1 MPYRFILLLT
11 SLCLFPILMVGQE
24 GSDWWSEKPAG
35 FYNNT
40 TFGIVTMRGN
50 LFTGMQSS
58 AGYKLNPH
66 IAFGGGIGIERY
78 TDTPT
83 YDTLTANLSLLPVF
97 AEIRYTVLNKRV
109 SPVIAVSGG
118 YKVLLNVPSSQ
129 MISWTEEVYPGYF
142 WTDFYEYDTYTQG
155 GLFFTIEAGVKANV
169 WKRLS
174 MYLSAD
180 YSLWSVAGDH
190 HYWMYE
196 HAAGNTTETHEVSR
210 TVAYTHMFVVRLG
223 FGF

>member
-1 MPYRFILLLT
+1 MRYFIIILISLLLPG
-11 SLCLFPILMVGQE
+11 PISTFAQ
-24 GSDWWSEKPAG
+24 SDWWTEKPTG

-40 TFGIVTMRGN
+40 TFGIVTTRGN

-66 IAFGGGIGIERY
+66 IAFGGGVGLERY

-97 AEIRYTVLNKRV
+97 AEVRYTILKKRV
-109 SPVIAVSGG
+109 SPVVALNGG
-118 YKVLLNVPSSQ
+118 YKILLNVPSSQ
-129 MISWTEEVYPGYF
+129 MISWTEVVYPGFF
-142 WTDFYEYDTYTQG
+142 WTDFYEYDTYTRG
-155 GLFFTIEAGVKANV
+155 GFFFTVEAGVKANV

-180 YSLWSVAGDH
+180 YSLWSIAGDH

-196 HAAGNTTETHEVSR
+196 HAGGNTTETHEVSQ
-210 TVAYTHMFVVRLG
+210 TVAYTHVFVLRLG
-223 FGF
+223 FGL